1 MNDATTAFLAF
12 AALFAGIAA
21 YLVRLDLA
29 ARRLEARL
37 ARLESGTAK
46 GKKDAREGGPQG

>member
-12 AALFAGIAA
+12 AALFAGIAV
-21 YLVRLDLA
+21 YLVRLELA

-37 ARLESGTAK
+37 ATLESATAK
-46 GKKDAREGGPQG
+46 GKKSPDEGGPQG